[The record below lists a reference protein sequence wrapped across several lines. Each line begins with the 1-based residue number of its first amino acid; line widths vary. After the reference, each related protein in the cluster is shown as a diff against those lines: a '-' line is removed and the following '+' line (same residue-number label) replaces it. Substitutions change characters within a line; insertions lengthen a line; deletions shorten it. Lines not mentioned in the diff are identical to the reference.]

1 MLSRKASNNLNLE
14 AIKELA
20 LKRATA
26 KTYFAI
32 GLLALSLIAAF
43 AITGQANKSVK
54 MWSASKDLVAG
65 DVIKYESLRA
75 VKVFLPSN
83 SEKYLSA
90 NLKIT
95 NQIATRM
102 IRKGELLPSSALS
115 SVFKGESSRSVPLKI
130 GRNDLPNDLNSG
142 QSVDIYSLPQSDLN
156 STKSRKTELISI
168 GVVVES
174 IDLKSKDMGG
184 DIGIV
189 LKIPE
194 RDVIYLLE
202 ALNQSRIVVVRNE
215 I

>member
-1 MLSRKASNNLNLE
+1 L
-14 AIKELA
+14 
-20 LKRATA
+20 
-26 KTYFAI
+26 
-32 GLLALSLIAAF
+32 
-43 AITGQANKSVK
+43 
-54 MWSASKDLVAG
+54 
-65 DVIKYESLRA
+65 
-75 VKVFLPSN
+75 
-83 SEKYLSA
+83 
-90 NLKIT
+90 
-95 NQIATRM
+95 

-115 SVFKGESSRSVPLKI
+115 STFKGESNRSVPLKI
-130 GRNDLPNDLNSG
+130 ARNDLPNDLNSG
-142 QSVDIYSLPQSDLN
+142 QSVDIYSLPQNDLT
-156 STKSRKTELISI
+156 SSKSRKTELISI